1 MKIILISDKI
11 DKVRTLSL
19 NSWVK
24 SALSVLLVGIPV
36 TAGTMLGI
44 KIADG
49 RWELLFDNSIA
60 QMQSQ
65 IVLQQEEV
73 DAGRQQVDNSLS
85 GMTLKLAKLRSRLVR
100 LDALGE
106 QLTQMA
112 SLEDGEFDFSSAPGL
127 GGPIESPLAEIANEA
142 EIEEKVSLMF
152 AKLEDSISSRESQL
166 QILQS
171 MLSDKK
177 LKRESMVAGRPIKKG
192 WMSSEYGM
200 RIDPFHGKQQWHAG
214 VDFAGRDGDD
224 VIAVASGVV
233 TWSGDRNGYG
243 KMVEI
248 NHSDGYITRYA
259 HNQENIAHLGAIV
272 QKGDV
277 IAQMGSSG
285 RSTGAPMFIL
295 KYSRM
300 AVLSTP
306 HPIFI
311 VPIANPALKPSL

>member
-1 MKIILISDKI
+1 MKIILISNKI

-19 NSWVK
+19 NSWAK
-24 SALSVLLVGIPV
+24 CALSVLLLGIPV

-60 QMQSQ
+60 QMQNE
-65 IVLQQEEV
+65 IVLQREDV
-73 DAGRQQVDNSLS
+73 DAGRQQLDNSLS
-85 GMTLKLAKLRSRLVR
+85 GMTLKLAKMRSRLVR

-106 QLTQMA
+106 QLTQIA
-112 SLEDGEFDFSSAPGL
+112 SLEDGEFDFSSTPGL
-127 GGPIESPLAEIANEA
+127 GGPIQAPLIEIANQA
-142 EIEEKVSLMF
+142 EIQEKVSTMF
-152 AKLEDSISSRESQL
+152 AKLDESISSRESQL

-177 LKRESMVAGRPIKKG
+177 LKSERMVAGRPIKKG
-192 WMSSEYGM
+192 WLSSEYGM

-214 VDFAGRDGDD
+214 IDFAGRDGDD
-224 VIAVASGVV
+224 VIAVASGIV

-243 KMVEI
+243 QMVEI
-248 NHSDGYITRYA
+248 SHSDGYITRYA
-259 HNQENIAHLGAIV
+259 HNQENVANLGAIV

-285 RSTGAPMFIL
+285 RSTG
-295 KYSRM
+295 
-300 AVLSTP
+300 P
-306 HPIFI
+306 HVHFE
-311 VPIANPALKPSL
+311 VFKNGRTVDPASYIHRTYR

>member
-285 RSTGAPMFIL
+285 RSTGSHVHFEVF
-295 KYSRM
+295 KNGRT
-300 AVLSTP
+300 VD
-306 HPIFI
+306 
-311 VPIANPALKPSL
+311 PASYIHRTYR

>member
-1 MKIILISDKI
+1 MKIILISKKI

-19 NSWVK
+19 NNWAK
-24 SALSVLLVGIPV
+24 CALSVLLLGIPV

-65 IVLQQEEV
+65 IVLQREDV
-73 DAGRQQVDNSLS
+73 DAGRQQLDNSLS
-85 GMTLKLAKLRSRLVR
+85 GMTVKLAKLRSRLVR

-106 QLTQMA
+106 QLTQIS

-127 GGPIESPLAEIANEA
+127 GGPIQSPLAEIANQA

-152 AKLEDSISSRESQL
+152 AKLDNSISSRESQL

-177 LKRESMVAGRPIKKG
+177 LKSESMVAGRPVKKG

-224 VIAVASGVV
+224 VIAAASGVV
-233 TWSGDRNGYG
+233 TWSGDRSGYG
-243 KMVEI
+243 NMVEI
-248 NHSDGYITRYA
+248 NHSAGYITRYA
-259 HNQENIAHLGAIV
+259 HNQENIANLGAIV

-285 RSTGAPMFIL
+285 RSTG
-295 KYSRM
+295 
-300 AVLSTP
+300 P
-306 HPIFI
+306 HVHFE
-311 VPIANPALKPSL
+311 VFKNGRTVDPASYIQRTYR

>member
-152 AKLEDSISSRESQL
+152 AKLDDSISSRESQL

-285 RSTGAPMFIL
+285 RSTG
-295 KYSRM
+295 
-300 AVLSTP
+300 P
-306 HPIFI
+306 HVHFE
-311 VPIANPALKPSL
+311 VFKNGRTVDPASYIHRTYR

>member
-192 WMSSEYGM
+192 WMSSEYCM

-272 QKGDV
+272 KKGDV

-285 RSTGAPMFIL
+285 RSTG
-295 KYSRM
+295 
-300 AVLSTP
+300 P
-306 HPIFI
+306 HVHFE
-311 VPIANPALKPSL
+311 VFKNGRTVDPASYIHRTYR